1 MYDKIPWT
9 PLLILVQGDIIKIKK
24 NGHLS
29 NLLKKDAFG
38 IASLRGNGILKTKT
52 KDKSKYMLLAAQSA
66 FTGEGDSDPPSKGA
80 SPFSPMGDITVDPKG
95 VAKLL
100 DELYTCFVF
109 SSKFHNRTPW
119 CNDQNLIV
127 SVL

>member
-1 MYDKIPWT
+1 MLRIPFS
-9 PLLILVQGDIIKIKK
+9 
-24 NGHLS
+24 LS
-29 NLLKKDAFG
+29 DA
-38 IASLRGNGILKTKT
+38 LREIGILKTDT
-52 KDKSKYMLLAAQSA
+52 KEKANICYRKFQSA
-66 FTGEGDSDPPSKGA
+66 FTGDGDSDPPSKGA

-100 DELYTCFVF
+100 DELHALFF
-109 SSKFHNRTPW
+109 SSKFQNRTPW